1 MTEEQEKPKTG
12 RNLLAA
18 GRRELKEVIETCDA
32 IEERKFNPFFLDVN
46 LGVETLRQYF
56 PHWEGFKDHC
66 LDAHAL
72 NRLSEVV
79 RLQNTQLKFQSTA
92 LYAEPEFVA
101 RKIERMSEKRL
112 AEVFLQSWHPLTELE
127 QLTQETVS
135 ASLDYWNL
143 LLPIQE
149 RWKRREYAR
158 GKSPESTDSSV
169 LDGLGIHGKEFAEQ
183 MTGLW
188 KDLQQLYETEHK
200 PIEYWRFV
208 KGSTHQ
214 ETVQRAYF
222 VSFLVTYGY
231 AKLQTEA
238 EMMSLVPND
247 QPSNKPTEGGISF
260 PIPIPTPKE
269 N

>member
-1 MTEEQEKPKTG
+1 MTEKTQPKPG

-18 GRRELKEVIETCDA
+18 GRRELKEIIETCDA

-56 PHWEGFKDHC
+56 PHWEGFQDHC
-66 LDAHAL
+66 LDVHTL

-92 LYAEPEFVA
+92 LYAEPEFVSK
-101 RKIERMSEKRL
+101 KIERMSEKRL

-127 QLTQETVS
+127 QLTKETVS

-158 GKSPESTDSSV
+158 GKNPESTDSTV

-183 MTGLW
+183 LTGLW
-188 KDLQQLYETEHK
+188 KDLQQLYSVDQK
-200 PIEYWRFV
+200 PVEYWRFV
-208 KGSTHQ
+208 NGSTHQ

-231 AKLQTEA
+231 AKLQIEG
-238 EMMSLVPND
+238 EMMTLVPSE
-247 QPSNKPTEGGISF
+247 QPSNKPMEGGISF

-269 N
+269 S